1 MDKNKQTI
9 SFSVYLSLK
18 ELTKQSSGNDKGKK
32 PVLNGFLS
40 FITNWQNENSCG
52 GYCYSWTVEFQLI
65 IRLTNVQNLTF
76 YWIFIS
82 IS

>member
-1 MDKNKQTI
+1 MNKNKQRI

-40 FITNWQNENSCG
+40 FITNWQYESSCG
-52 GYCYSWTVEFQLI
+52 GYCYSWTVELQLI
-65 IRLTNVQNLTF
+65 IRETNV
-76 YWIFIS
+76 
-82 IS
+82 